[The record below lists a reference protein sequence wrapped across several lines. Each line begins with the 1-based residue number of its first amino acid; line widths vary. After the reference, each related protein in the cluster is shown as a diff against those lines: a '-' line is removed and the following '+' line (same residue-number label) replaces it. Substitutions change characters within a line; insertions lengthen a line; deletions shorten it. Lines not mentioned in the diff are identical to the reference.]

1 MSSIIEIKS
10 GELYIHGNHIPRHEE
25 KPWLFSASAVHKAL
39 EGVIRKKARI
49 KKKDEDTYF
58 HSVRPSHWFVNKL
71 REDGYPEKIANRTR
85 NRIRKFGL
93 AVGFGLHCPRLRT
106 MTYTVEDI
114 EDFEDKDLVYSGI
127 RGNSKKA
134 GTYLCQHAVVDYT
147 AAIDSDFRHELI
159 DLFTQVVN
167 GNVEEVTEKVV
178 ENNKKAKGTQT
189 RRENKQL
196 NDEAVAECGKKGI
209 LPMKFQ
215 EGINIGTLGMT
226 ATAYKKLHGIPEP
239 INDNLPVSLVD
250 TKNLAL
256 LLGAKELR
264 DDERDSISNAEGRE
278 IGITSGLAASLIFED
293 KEFNAQIKA
302 RVAAK
307 VSKLKQDLKEEAA
320 EAKKIT
326 AAAKIN
332 AKKTTGKNPKRPS

>member
-1 MSSIIEIKS
+1 MSDILEIKS

-39 EGVIRKKARI
+39 EEVIRKKARRLN
-49 KKKDEDTYF
+49 KDEDTYF
-58 HSVRPSHWFVNKL
+58 YGVRPAAWASNNFKKEEYV
-71 REDGYPEKIANRTR
+71 EKIANRTR

-93 AVGFGLHCPRLRT
+93 AVGFGLCHSR
-106 MTYTVEDI
+106 MTQALATSMSLT
-114 EDFEDKDLVYSGI
+114 DKELVYSGI
-127 RGNSKKA
+127 KGHGKKA

-147 AAIDSDFRHELI
+147 ASIDADFRHELI

-167 GNVEEVTEKVV
+167 GNVEEVVEKVV

-215 EGINIGTLGMT
+215 EGINVGVLGMP
-226 ATAYKKLHGIPEP
+226 ASKYKEKHDISEP
-239 INDNLPVSLVD
+239 FNDNLPITLVD

-256 LLGAKELR
+256 LLGAQELR
-264 DDERDSISNAEGRE
+264 TDPRKHISNAEGRA
-278 IGITSGLAASLIFED
+278 IGKTNGIRARIIFTDKRALKYLDKLAAG
-293 KEFNAQIKA
+293 
-302 RVAAK
+302 
-307 VSKLKQDLKEEAA
+307 
-320 EAKKIT
+320 KK
-326 AAAKIN
+326 N
-332 AKKTTGKNPKRPS
+332 NKKPKT